1 MLFGFTND
9 LEKEIEEK
17 DHLIRKLNAD
27 IKRMRALSREEKKT
41 LQKELSSSNA
51 RLKSLDSRLNSL
63 ASKKEESTTSEVYNS
78 TNNMRYFY
86 DAAEI
91 IISLAKRDKTTLSLA
106 SMYIDNFEDMYGKY
120 PKDKFD
126 HILQAIVHRL
136 ATSVR
141 ESDVFVKFNDST
153 FILLFPE
160 TSLDQAKIVSQ
171 KLKKAV
177 ESCKVVEKED
187 FSVSIGVTEYSLK
200 NDNMNLVLERVNKLL
215 EVAKK
220 QKNSIKS

>member
-1 MLFGFTND
+1 MFFGFSND
-9 LEKEIEEK
+9 LEKEIKEK

-41 LQKELSSSNA
+41 LQKELSSSNS

-63 ASKKEESTTSEVYNS
+63 ASKKEEATTSEVYNA

-91 IISLAKRDKTTLSLA
+91 IISLAKRDEARLSFA
-106 SMYIDNFEDMYGKY
+106 SIYIDNYEDMYGKY
-120 PKDKFD
+120 SKDRFN

-136 ATSVR
+136 ATTVR

-153 FILLFPE
+153 FMLLFPE
-160 TSLDQAKIVSQ
+160 TSLAQAKIISE
-171 KLKKAV
+171 KLKKTVA
-177 ESCKVVEKED
+177 SCKVVDSEN
-187 FSVSIGVTEYSLK
+187 FSLSIGLTEYSLK
-200 NDNMNLVLERVNKLL
+200 DDNMNLVLERVTKLL
-215 EVAKK
+215 ETAKK
-220 QKNSIKS
+220 QGNSIKS